1 MSGARKFGAHRYS
14 LTLAGEAAG
23 SAADTQDIFI
33 YDAYAEAGLTAAG
46 PASGYDGT
54 GESITEMSLMP
65 FATLTGQATNF
76 VSAVVQQVR
85 AAAVLNDIRVVFSS
99 APVSAVALTA
109 YNLAVASG
117 AAVAGGVLLVQT
129 GIALP
134 WSLQPGDAIIF
145 SRLSNN
151 GTGLATPALGLSFL
165 VQVKGA

>member
-1 MSGARKFGAHRYS
+1 
-14 LTLAGEAAG
+14 
-23 SAADTQDIFI
+23 
-33 YDAYAEAGLTAAG
+33 
-46 PASGYDGT
+46 
-54 GESITEMSLMP
+54 
-65 FATLTGQATNF
+65 
-76 VSAVVQQVR
+76 
-85 AAAVLNDIRVVFSS
+85 
-99 APVSAVALTA
+99 VSAVALTA